1 MAGLFCGGSG
11 YLCTIASGTN
21 EAPIE
26 EPEMPPPARN
36 LAEEVA
42 EVVEI
47 MEAVPRSDMEVEV
60 EMMEEMPR
68 SLNPKMSMHRLA

>member
-11 YLCTIASGTN
+11 YLCTLASGTN
-21 EAPIE
+21 EPPME
-26 EPEMPPPARN
+26 EPEIMRAV
-36 LAEEVA
+36 AEEVA
-42 EVVEI
+42 EVAEV
-47 MEAVPRSDMEVEV
+47 MEPLPRAEFDEV